1 MTFAAL
7 SRAPMGVG
15 GYGGPA
21 FLGAFGK
28 TPACPPLRLLCDVDC
43 PLPAL
48 LCVAR
53 KKDVC
58 DRILGAINLANRAAW
73 RLEEALGLRA
83 NSQTPTQTQATFA
96 LFHQVFGQAASDPW
110 EIPGHPGHTMKAGA
124 LAAQRFR
131 TVAKELATRDTIYR
145 CVSVSRC
152 QTMKNSGGCGTSSG
166 GGSGTGVNTNGRLGF
181 VDPTVSTICHPTDT
195 VVIDAAA
202 MALLCRNEVWLC
214 PPFWQLKNFWQEGTI
229 VHEMLHLC
237 FGLTCAWFQHDQK
250 ERKRNSANCYE
261 VFATD
266 GPGFADPASVTACT
280 NTPQ

>member
-1 MTFAAL
+1 MTFAAFN
-7 SRAPMGVG
+7 RAPIGIG
-15 GYGGPA
+15 GYGGPV
-21 FLGAFGK
+21 FLGALGK
-28 TPACPPLRLLCDVDC
+28 TPACPPLRLVCDLDC
-43 PLPAL
+43 PLPAPF
-48 LCVAR
+48 CMVR
-53 KKDVC
+53 KKDLC
-58 DRILGAINLANRAAW
+58 DRILAAINLANRAAW
-73 RLEEALGLRA
+73 RLEDALGLRPK
-83 NSQTPTQTQATFA
+83 SQTPAQTQATLA

-110 EIPGHPGHTMKAGA
+110 EIPGQPGHTMKAGA
-124 LAAQRFR
+124 MVAQRFR
-131 TVAKELATRDTIYR
+131 TVARELTTRDTIYR
-145 CVSVSRC
+145 CVSVNRC
-152 QTMKNSGGCGTSSG
+152 LTIKKNPCDIP
-166 GGSGTGVNTNGRLGF
+166 GGSGSPSGGLGEINPGV
-181 VDPTVSTICHPTDT
+181 VCHPTDT

-266 GPGFADPASVTACT
+266 GAGFADPASVTACT

>member
-1 MTFAAL
+1 MTFAAFG
-7 SRAPMGVG
+7 RAPMGAG

-28 TPACPPLRLLCDVDC
+28 TPACPPFKLLCDVDC
-43 PLPAL
+43 PLPAP

-53 KKDVC
+53 KKEVC

-83 NSQTPTQTQATFA
+83 NSQTPAQTQATFA

-110 EIPGHPGHTMKAGA
+110 EIPGHPGHTMKAGV

-131 TVAKELATRDTIYR
+131 IVAKELTTRDTIYR

-152 QTMKNSGGCGTSSG
+152 QTMKNSGGCGT
-166 GGSGTGVNTNGRLGF
+166 GVNDRLGF
-181 VDPTVSTICHPTDT
+181 VDPTTTCHPTDT

-214 PPFWQLKNFWQEGTI
+214 PPFWQLKNFWQEGAI

-237 FGLTCAWFQHDQK
+237 FGVTCAWFQHDQK

-266 GPGFADPASVTACT
+266 GPGFADPASVAACT